1 MDDSQSAHYNRLV
14 NTSETAK
21 DWNSAENL
29 ATAYTVYNYAL
40 ALSYNEECVPGQ
52 GSAIFLHCF
61 TANPDNGSA
70 GCIRLPE
77 ERAKELVMSATEQ
90 TRIIIARDLEHLR

>member
-52 GSAIFLHCF
+52 GSAIFCIALPPIRT
-61 TANPDNGSA
+61 TAPRAVSA
-70 GCIRLPE
+70 FRRSGP
-77 ERAKELVMSATEQ
+77 KNW
-90 TRIIIARDLEHLR
+90 

>member
-1 MDDSQSAHYNRLV
+1 MGGRFTERPLQPAGEHVGD
-14 NTSETAK
+14 AK

-70 GCIRLPE
+70 
-77 ERAKELVMSATEQ
+77 AVSAF
-90 TRIIIARDLEHLR
+90 RRSGPKNW